1 MVKNIVKVV
10 IDIEKFHRINLSC
23 IFWHHASSLHLNV
36 TANMFFHY
44 FNRDASMMSM
54 RRRIHGLTPEQIRN
68 LPKEELDLPV
78 NMDDFKEALKKVS
91 KSVSEADIKKY
102 ADWMEEFGSK

>member
-1 MVKNIVKVV
+1 MFLVFIVQCLIV
-10 IDIEKFHRINLSC
+10 ELGLGSAL
-23 IFWHHASSLHLNV
+23 IFSGN
-36 TANMFFHY
+36 FC
-44 FNRDASMMSM
+44 RDASMMSM
-54 RRRIHGLTPEQIRN
+54 RRRIQGLTPEQIRN

-102 ADWMEEFGSK
+102 TDWMNEFGSK

>member
-1 MVKNIVKVV
+1 MVIAELISLMFAGTYRFRREVV
-10 IDIEKFHRINLSC
+10 ISD
-23 IFWHHASSLHLNV
+23 LNIRPNF
-36 TANMFFHY
+36 THNFHY
-44 FNRDASMMSM
+44 FFFARDASMMSM
-54 RRRIHGLTPEQIRN
+54 RRRIQGLTPEQIRN

-102 ADWMEEFGSK
+102 TEWMDEFGSK

>member
-1 MVKNIVKVV
+1 LQVHYAGRPEV
-10 IDIEKFHRINLSC
+10 IFELQPNFY
-23 IFWHHASSLHLNV
+23 SSFV
-36 TANMFFHY
+36 S
-44 FNRDASMMSM
+44 RDASMMSM
-54 RRRIHGLTPEQIRN
+54 RRRIQGLTPEQIRN

>member
-1 MVKNIVKVV
+1 LQVHYVGRPEV
-10 IDIEKFHRINLSC
+10 IFLIQPNFH
-23 IFWHHASSLHLNV
+23 SSFV
-36 TANMFFHY
+36 A
-44 FNRDASMMSM
+44 RDASMMSM
-54 RRRIHGLTPEQIRN
+54 RRRIQGLTPEQIRN

>member
-1 MVKNIVKVV
+1 
-10 IDIEKFHRINLSC
+10 
-23 IFWHHASSLHLNV
+23 
-36 TANMFFHY
+36 
-44 FNRDASMMSM
+44 MMSM